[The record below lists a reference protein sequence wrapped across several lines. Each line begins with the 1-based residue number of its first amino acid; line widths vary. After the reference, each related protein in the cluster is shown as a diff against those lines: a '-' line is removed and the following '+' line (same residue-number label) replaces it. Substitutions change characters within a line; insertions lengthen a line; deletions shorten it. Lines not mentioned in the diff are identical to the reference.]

1 MKRAVF
7 ISLIFVFAVCSLPA
21 YGSSF
26 VHYSDEVKP
35 KGLPNGALSVQAKLY
50 FGDEDEESEAVE
62 GVTFYLLSKSAAEI
76 LRSAKFEF
84 DFADQLMTDES
95 YLEAAANAFLP
106 NNREDSEFVTALVG
120 AELAKHQKAK
130 IKTDAFG
137 RASLRQIPA
146 GNYYLFGMA
155 RSEETVLV
163 WNLPVTIKSGSNILE
178 LDQHNAESV
187 FTIED

>member
-1 MKRAVF
+1 MKRVVF
-7 ISLIFVFAVCSLPA
+7 ISLMFVFAVCSLSA
-21 YGSSF
+21 NASSF
-26 VHYSDEVKP
+26 ANYSDEVKP
-35 KGLPNGALSVQAKLY
+35 KASLNGVLSVRAKLY
-50 FGDEDEESEAVE
+50 FGDEDEESKAVE

-84 DFADQLMTDES
+84 DSADQLMTNES
-95 YLEAAANAFLP
+95 YLEVAANAFLP
-106 NNREDSEFVTALVG
+106 NNREDAEFVVALVST
-120 AELAKHQKAK
+120 ELAKYQKAK
-130 IKTDAFG
+130 IKADAFG
-137 RASLRQIPA
+137 RVSLRRIPA